1 MEGAELLRI
10 IDAIHRE
17 KDIDKEALFEGI
29 ETALLTAARKQY
41 GTTGEINVAIDRETG
56 DMRAYEDTPDG
67 QVTIPLD
74 LGRIAA
80 QTAKQVIIQRIRE
93 AERDVIYDDYHK
105 HLHSIL
111 TGTVQ
116 RYEGG
121 TLIVNLGKTEGIL
134 PKTEQVR
141 SEDYRVGDRIR
152 AFVLDLKKA
161 GQKVKIILSRTH
173 PDFVAKLFAL
183 EVPEMAEGLIEVRAL
198 VREAGYKTKMAVQSI
213 DGKIDAIGACV
224 GVRGTR
230 IKNVLDELKGEKVD
244 VIRWSDV
251 TEELIA
257 NALKPAQV
265 NRIELDSEN
274 MRAKVAVDDEQL
286 SLAIGRRGQN
296 VRLAAKLC
304 KWDISILT
312 ETELDAG
319 TKGLEESPDRIGRF
333 DDDMELGGAGLTGA
347 AEFEDPESDRGSGKG
362 K

>member
-10 IDAIHRE
+10 IDAIHLE

-29 ETALLTAARKQY
+29 EQALLTAARKQY
-41 GTTGEINVAIDRETG
+41 GTTGDLQLEIDRGTG
-56 DMRAYEDTPDG
+56 NIRCYEETPDG
-67 QVTIPLD
+67 QVTVPLD

-93 AERDVIYDDYHK
+93 AERDVIYGDYEQ
-105 HLHSIL
+105 HLDRIL

-116 RYEGG
+116 RFEGG
-121 TLIVNLGKTEGIL
+121 TIIVNLGRTEGIL
-134 PKTEQVR
+134 PKSEQLR
-141 SEDYRVGDRIR
+141 GEDYRVGDRIR
-152 AFVLDLKKA
+152 AYVQEVKKA

-173 PDFVAKLFAL
+173 PEFVKKLFEL
-183 EVPEMAEGLIEVRAL
+183 EVPELADGFIEVRGL
-198 VREAGYKTKMAVQSI
+198 VREAGYKTKMAVQST

-244 VIRWSDV
+244 VIRWSES
-251 TEELIA
+251 TTELIG

-265 NRIELDSEN
+265 RWITLDSEN
-274 MRAKVAVDDEQL
+274 MKAIVVVDDDQL

-312 ETELDAG
+312 DEEAE
-319 TKGLEESPDRIGRF
+319 KGERGIEESPDRIGRF

-347 AEFEDPESDRGSGKG
+347 KDFTDDPEATDKPR
-362 K
+362 

>member
-10 IDAIHRE
+10 VEAIHRE
-17 KDIDKEALFEGI
+17 KDIDKESLFEAI
-29 ETALLTAARKQY
+29 ESALLTAARKQY
-41 GTTGEINVAIDRETG
+41 GTTGEIQVKIDRRSG
-56 DMRAYEDTPDG
+56 ALGAYEETPDEL
-67 QVTIPLD
+67 VEVPLD

-80 QTAKQVIIQRIRE
+80 QTAKQVIIQKIRE
-93 AERDVIYDDYHK
+93 AERDVIFDDYIR
-105 HLHSIL
+105 HLHSIV

-116 RYEGG
+116 RFEGG

-141 SEDYRVGDRIR
+141 GEDYRVGDRVR

-173 PDFVAKLFAL
+173 PDFVKKLFEL
-183 EVPEMAEGLIEVRAL
+183 EVPERAEEFIVVRGLR
-198 VREAGYKTKMAVQSI
+198 REAGYKTKMAVQSR

-244 VIRWSDV
+244 VIRWSDG

-265 NRIELDSEN
+265 KYINLDSEN
-274 MRAKVAVDDEQL
+274 MRAKVVVDDDQL

-312 ETELDAG
+312 DSELE
-319 TKGLEESPDRIGRF
+319 KGQEAMEESPDRIGRF

-347 AEFEDPESDRGSGKG
+347 TDFEEPDSQKG
-362 K
+362 

>member
-1 MEGAELLRI
+1 MEGSELLRI
-10 IDAIHRE
+10 VDAIHRE

-41 GTTGEINVAIDRETG
+41 GTTGEIFVAIDRKTG
-56 DMRAYEDTPDG
+56 DMRAFEETPDG

-93 AERDVIYDDYHK
+93 AERDSIYNEYVK
-105 HLHSIL
+105 HLHQIL

-121 TLIVNLGKTEGIL
+121 TIIVNLGKTEGIL
-134 PKTEQVR
+134 PKSEQVR
-141 SEDYRVGDRIR
+141 GEDYRVGDRVR

-161 GQKVKIILSRTH
+161 GQKVKIIMSRTH
-173 PDFVAKLFAL
+173 PEFVAKLFAL
-183 EVPEMAEGLIEVRAL
+183 EVPEMAEGFIVVRGL
-198 VREAGYKTKMAVQSI
+198 VREAGYKTKMAVAST

-244 VIRWSDV
+244 VIRWSDS

-265 NRIELDSEN
+265 NFITLDSEN
-274 MRAKVAVDDEQL
+274 MRAKVAVDDDQL

-304 KWDISILT
+304 KWDISIMT
-312 ETELDAG
+312 ETELESGSRDI
-319 TKGLEESPDRIGRF
+319 EESPDRIGRF

-347 AEFEDPESDRGSGKG
+347 ETFDDPESKES
-362 K
+362 